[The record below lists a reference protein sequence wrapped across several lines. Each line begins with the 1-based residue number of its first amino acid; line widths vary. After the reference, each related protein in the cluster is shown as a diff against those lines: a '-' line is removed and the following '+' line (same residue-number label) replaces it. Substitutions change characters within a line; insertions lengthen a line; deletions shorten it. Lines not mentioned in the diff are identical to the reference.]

1 MEKAVMKYSKPFL
14 EASSRVFS
22 VVFAIVVVSGAKW
35 GVGVGEGNSA
45 LPIVTSSL
53 S

>member
-1 MEKAVMKYSKPFL
+1 M
-14 EASSRVFS
+14 FS

-35 GVGVGEGNSA
+35 GVGVGEGDSA

-53 S
+53 SSTISSCDIPGIF